1 MQPPQNRYNRP
12 RQNGSKPVKAA
23 KAAKLAKPTKPAK
36 QPLRQRIASNREV
49 RKFTK
54 ESVVKKYFGRSL
66 LASLVA
72 LVLLVCSTMFTPI
85 MAIEKIVVSGNHKV
99 PSKQILA
106 KLKHRIGSP
115 LPMVSEADVAKDL
128 EKFRL
133 IESIS
138 LVSQPPHRLEVR
150 VTERTAISIVIRGS
164 TRYLYDPA
172 GVNLGQASGNEA
184 LPVILVND
192 DPKTSENYAQAI
204 DVLLALPAQLLKR
217 VAYIQAKSRD
227 NVTMQLRGLASQTII
242 WGDASDSILKSR
254 VLKALLLKTPPSIR
268 ATFDVSAPLT
278 PSVIR

>member
-1 MQPPQNRYNRP
+1 MQPPQNRYNRS
-12 RQNGSKPVKAA
+12 RQNGEKAPKPVKTP
-23 KAAKLAKPTKPAK
+23 KLSKP
-36 QPLRQRIASNREV
+36 PLRTRIASNREA
-49 RKFTK
+49 RRFTRQ
-54 ESVVKKYFGRSL
+54 SPVKKYFLRSL
-66 LASLVA
+66 LASLIA
-72 LVLLVCSTMFTPI
+72 LVLLVCATMFTPL
-85 MAIEKIVVSGNHKV
+85 MAIEKISVTGNQKVSA
-99 PSKQILA
+99 KQILA
-106 KLKHRIGSP
+106 NLKHRLGSP
-115 LPMVSEADVAKDL
+115 LPMVTEADVAKDL

-138 LVSQPPHRLEVR
+138 LVSQPPNKLEVR
-150 VTERTAISIVIRGS
+150 VTERTPISVVVRGS

-172 GVNLGQASGNEA
+172 GINLGKASGNEA

-242 WGDASDSILKSR
+242 WGDATDSILKSR
-254 VLKALLLKTPPSIR
+254 VLKALLLKTPTNVR